1 MKPID
6 YFILIP
12 LVYGAYEG
20 YRKGFVLMV
29 VGFVALVL
37 GVIGGFKLLQLGVDF
52 LLNFFPQMPKI
63 LPLLS
68 FILIFCLIIMAV
80 YGLGILL
87 KKALEFT
94 VFAGVLDKI
103 VGGMV
108 GLLQWS
114 FTMSILLWFIKQ
126 SQLIIPEKYTKDALV
141 FNFLVQLA
149 PKVVGWF
156 QFLLPFSQDL
166 FKLIRDIF

>member
-6 YFILIP
+6 YFILFP
-12 LVYGAYEG
+12 LIYGALEG

-29 VGFVALVL
+29 VGFLALIL
-37 GVIGGFKLLQLGVDF
+37 GVIGAFKLLQLGVDF

-68 FILIFCLIIMAV
+68 FILIFCLIIIAV
-80 YGLGILL
+80 YSLGILL
-87 KKALEFT
+87 KKTLEFT

-103 VGGMV
+103 VGGIV
-108 GLLQWS
+108 GLVQWS
-114 FTMSILLWFIKQ
+114 FTISVLLWFIKQ
-126 SQLIIPEKYTKDALV
+126 SRLIIPVEYTKDAII

-149 PKVVGWF
+149 PKIIGWF

-166 FKLIRDIF
+166 FKLIRNIF